1 MKKLFNTSTSS
12 ITTNIGLLIARIA
25 IAALMLTHGIPKMA
39 MLFSGDPIQFPPV
52 FGMSAE
58 FTLALAVLAEVL
70 CSILIL
76 TGFATRLAVL
86 PLIATMLA
94 AILSIHAGDVF
105 TKKELA
111 VSYLIVYT
119 FLFFTGSGK
128 YSVDHLIRHGLATDR
143 YKLNSTRTSPVYQ

>member
-1 MKKLFNTSTSS
+1 MKKIFNTSTSS
-12 ITTNIGLLIARIA
+12 TTTNIGLLIARLA
-25 IAALMLTHGIPKMA
+25 IATLMLTHGIPKMV

-58 FTLALAVLAEVL
+58 ISLGLAVLAEVI
-70 CSILIL
+70 CSVLIL

-86 PLIATMLA
+86 PLIATMLV

-105 TKKELA
+105 AKKELA

-128 YSVDHLIRHGLATDR
+128 YSVDYLIQHGLANDK
-143 YKLNSTRTSPVYQ
+143 YKFTRSRTSPVYQ